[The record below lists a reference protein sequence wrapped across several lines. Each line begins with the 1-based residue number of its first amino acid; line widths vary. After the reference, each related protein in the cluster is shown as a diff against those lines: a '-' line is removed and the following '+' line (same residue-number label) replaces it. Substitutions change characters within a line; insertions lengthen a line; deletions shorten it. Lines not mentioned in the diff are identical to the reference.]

1 MDTSGKSRRSGWILL
16 ILCLVAAGGFF
27 YWRYSSRQRPDGN
40 AVLTQIRQLHELS
53 TVRYSIQRVVGIREP
68 KIPIG
73 EESLLLMVEGRATA
87 GVDLSGLSRDKILF
101 TGPNS
106 VIIQLPD
113 AKLFDVSL
121 DEKQTRIWDRQ
132 ITWWTPWVPFNP
144 DLEHQARLK
153 AIEDV
158 RNAALKMGILDQ
170 ARLHAETA
178 IRELMSLV
186 DIQTTFRKV
195 PS

>member
-27 YWRYSSRQRPDGN
+27 YWRYSSQRRPDGN

-68 KIPIG
+68 KVPIG

>member
-1 MDTSGKSRRSGWILL
+1 MNTSENRRKSGLGLFLL
-16 ILCLVAAGGFF
+16 GLVLVGGFLF
-27 YWRYSSRQRPDGN
+27 WLYHKKHQPD
-40 AVLTQIRQLHELS
+40 ASTVITQIRQLHELA
-53 TVRYSIQRVVGIREP
+53 TIRYSIQRVVGIREP

-73 EESLLLMVEGRATA
+73 EESLLLMVEGNATA
-87 GVDLSGLSRDKILF
+87 GVNLSELTKDRIHFLD
-101 TGPNS
+101 PNT
-106 VIIQLPD
+106 VLIELPD
-113 AKLFDVSL
+113 AKLFEVSL
-121 DEKQTRIWDRQ
+121 DEKQTRVWDRQ

-153 AIEDV
+153 AIGDV

-170 ARLHAETA
+170 AQHNAQTA

-186 DIQTTFRKV
+186 DIQTTFRKI